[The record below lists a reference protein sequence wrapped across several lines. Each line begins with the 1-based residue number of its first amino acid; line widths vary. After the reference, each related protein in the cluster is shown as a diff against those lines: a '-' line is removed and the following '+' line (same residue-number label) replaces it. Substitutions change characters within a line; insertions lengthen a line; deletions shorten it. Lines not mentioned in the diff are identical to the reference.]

1 MKNSQKAHFF
11 AEKGL
16 ILVLSTLRLSE
27 HLKKEMRSRET
38 GDGNMLGIEDK
49 GVLLAY
55 LLCIGSSILCVLY
68 GLFARNKGDEPVKP
82 EDLKWVSEEKKVE
95 ENL

>member
-1 MKNSQKAHFF
+1 
-11 AEKGL
+11 
-16 ILVLSTLRLSE
+16 
-27 HLKKEMRSRET
+27 
-38 GDGNMLGIEDK
+38 MLGIEDK

-82 EDLKWVSEEKKVE
+82 EDLKWVTEEKKVE